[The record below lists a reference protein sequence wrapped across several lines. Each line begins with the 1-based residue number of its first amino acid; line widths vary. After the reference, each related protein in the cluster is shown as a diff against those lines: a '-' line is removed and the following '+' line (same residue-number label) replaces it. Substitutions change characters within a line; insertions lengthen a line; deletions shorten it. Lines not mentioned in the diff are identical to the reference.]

1 MFFKNLNLYR
11 IAKDGPPVTLSGLRE
26 QLAQAAFTACGP
38 HDFETKGWV
47 SPCDGG
53 ELVHVVGDDWMICL
67 QTETKILPAAVIKAE
82 SAKRAAQIEREQG
95 FKLGRKQL
103 KELREEVTLQLL
115 PRAFTRIR
123 RVHAWIAA
131 DGLIVVDAASASRA
145 EDVLMALIH
154 DADLPARPLR
164 TPQSPVSAMAEW
176 LTAGE
181 APDGFSVDQDCT
193 VSSFSDDNREISYK
207 HGLHDEQIREHIKAA
222 CLPTKL
228 AMTFDDRIS
237 FVLTDSG
244 ALKRIEFMDVVRDSI
259 TDADPEDAQALFNAE
274 FALMA
279 GELRH
284 LLPAVVSALGG
295 EVDSDKPN
303 IAP

>member
-11 IAKDGPPVTLSGLRE
+11 LPEQSVTLDVLRE
-26 QLAQAAFTACGP
+26 QLGKHAFAPCGP
-38 HDFETKGWV
+38 HDFESCGWV
-47 SPCDGG
+47 APCDGG
-53 ELVHVVGDDWMICL
+53 ELVHAVGDDWLVCL
-67 QTETKILPAAVIKAE
+67 QTETKILPAAVIKTEA
-82 SAKRAAQIEREQG
+82 AKRAAQIEREQG
-95 FKLGRKQL
+95 FKPGRKQL

-123 RVHAWIAA
+123 RVHAWIAT

-164 TPQSPVSAMAEW
+164 TSQSPVSAMAEW

-181 APDGFSVDQDCT
+181 APDGFIVDQDCT
-193 VSSFSDDNREISYK
+193 VSSFSDDNREVSYK
-207 HGLHDEQIREHIKAA
+207 HGLHDEQVREHIAA
-222 CLPTKL
+222 GCLPVKL
-228 AMTFDDRIS
+228 ALTFEDRIS
-237 FVLTDSG
+237 FVLTERG
-244 ALKRIEFMDVVRDSI
+244 TLKRLEFLDVVRESI
-259 TDADPEDAQALFNAE
+259 ADADPEDTRALFNAE
-274 FALMA
+274 FALMT

-284 LLPAVVSALGG
+284 LLPAVVNALGG